1 MKLINITSMSVLYNN
16 IVFGPIVSR
25 RFGVSLGIN
34 LLPLKNKVC
43 NFNCIYC
50 ECGWTD
56 LKSFKVEYFDANKI
70 ITTIEQRFEELAE
83 NKIHIDSITF
93 AGNGEPTMHPDFSE
107 IIDEVVRLRN
117 KLLPGIKITVLSNS
131 TLLGVQSIRESLQK
145 VDAKVMKLDAGTTD
159 MLIKVDKPMSS
170 KNIDW
175 YIQKL
180 TELKGEVIIQTI
192 FLKGYH
198 DGEYIDNTTPE
209 ELSAWIN
216 ALKKIKPKSV
226 MIYTIDRDTPAKDLK
241 KIPVDKLNSIC
252 NMVLEN
258 GIDAKVY
265 N

>member
-1 MKLINITSMSVLYNN
+1 
-16 IVFGPIVSR
+16 
-25 RFGVSLGIN
+25 
-34 LLPLKNKVC
+34 
-43 NFNCIYC
+43 
-50 ECGWTD
+50 
-56 LKSFKVEYFDANKI
+56 
-70 ITTIEQRFEELAE
+70 
-83 NKIHIDSITF
+83 
-93 AGNGEPTMHPDFSE
+93 MHPDFSE

-159 MLIKVDKPMSS
+159 MLIKIDKPMSS

-241 KIPVDKLNSIC
+241 KIPIDKLNSIC